1 MGEVGACRAS
11 YQGAAQGFKL
21 CHPEGSFSINVQY
34 ICEPV
39 IESNNL
45 GRTDEGEGGKG
56 VEEEH
61 HILARIVREADLQE
75 RMYLQKCRTPEE
87 I

>member
-1 MGEVGACRAS
+1 MGVCRAS
-11 YQGAAQGFKL
+11 YQGAAQGFKF
-21 CHPEGSFSINVQY
+21 CHPVGSFSINVQY

-39 IESNNL
+39 IESNDL
-45 GRTDEGEGGKG
+45 GRTDEGEIKG

-75 RMYLQKCRTPEE
+75 KMDLQKFRTPEE

>member
-1 MGEVGACRAS
+1 MGVCRAS

-39 IESNNL
+39 IESNDL
-45 GRTDEGEGGKG
+45 GRTDEGEVKG
-56 VEEEH
+56 VEEEN
-61 HILARIVREADLQE
+61 HILPSIVGEADLNQNLSE
-75 RMYLQKCRTPEE
+75 
-87 I
+87 

>member
-1 MGEVGACRAS
+1 MGVCRAS

-39 IESNNL
+39 IESNDLIL
-45 GRTDEGEGGKG
+45 GRTDEGEVKG

-61 HILARIVREADLQE
+61 HILAGIVREADLQE
-75 RMYLQKCRTPEE
+75 RMYLQKCRAPEE

>member
-21 CHPEGSFSINVQY
+21 CHPEGSFSIDVQY

-39 IESNNL
+39 IESNDR
-45 GRTDEGEGGKG
+45 GRTDEGEVKG

-75 RMYLQKCRTPEE
+75 NVFAKVQDS
-87 I
+87 

>member
-1 MGEVGACRAS
+1 MGEEGVCRAS

-39 IESNNL
+39 IESNDL
-45 GRTDEGEGGKG
+45 GGTDEGEVKG